1 MRGWGWRRWTGVL
14 GIAYVAM
21 QLIGVVLFVVAGNPP
36 SFDDPKK
43 IADFIKSGSG
53 LFLGDALLTG
63 LATVVLIV
71 VANGIRSLIRAA
83 GEGWEWAA
91 SLSFGAVLVLAAVGF
106 TGAAL
111 EATTAM
117 LSTSGTDPAAVRSAW
132 AVTSMLFTFI
142 YLPSALFLGTVSY
155 AALQAR
161 VLPVWAGWLGV
172 VCGLLNLAA
181 VLTVF
186 GGTGSYGPVGL
197 LPLILGF
204 APAGLWVLG
213 ISVALLS
220 AEPATAHRGVE
231 VARAR

>member
-1 MRGWGWRRWTGVL
+1 
-14 GIAYVAM
+14 M

-91 SLSFGAVLVLAAVGF
+91 ALSYGAALVLAAIAF

-117 LSTSGTDPAAVRSAW
+117 VSTAGTDPTTVRTAW

-142 YLPSALFLGTVSY
+142 YLPSALFLATVSY
-155 AALQAR
+155 AALR
-161 VLPVWAGWLGV
+161 TKVLPSWAGWLGV
-172 VCGLLNLAA
+172 VCGILNLAA

-204 APAGLWVLG
+204 APAGLWILG
-213 ISVALLS
+213 VSGALLK
-220 AEPATAHRGVE
+220 AAPATARRG
-231 VARAR
+231 ADMAGAL